1 MRVKIPQLII
11 TFSSTP
17 EAIRM
22 EKYCLENGLPGRMI
36 PVPTQIS
43 AGCGLAWKTDP
54 GEKERFMEKLSEAG
68 MGWEKM
74 QVIDI

>member
-1 MRVKIPQLII
+1 
-11 TFSSTP
+11 
-17 EAIRM
+17 
-22 EKYCLENGLPGRMI
+22 MI